1 MAETIRLTT
10 SQAIVKYL
18 IAQKSVQ
25 VDGSVAPLFAGVYA
39 IFGHGN
45 VTSLGHALER
55 AKDEL
60 PTYRGQAEEGMALAG
75 VCLLYTSPSPR
86 DS

>member
-1 MAETIRLTT
+1 MDTIRLTT

-18 IAQKSVQ
+18 IAQRSVQ
-25 VDGSVAPLFAGVYA
+25 VDGSIAPLFGGVYG

-45 VTSLGHALER
+45 VTALGHALER

-60 PTYRGQAEEGMALAG
+60 PTFRGQNEQGMALAG
-75 VCLLYTSPSPR
+75 VA
-86 DS
+86 

>member
-1 MAETIRLTT
+1 MSTIRLTT

-25 VDGSVAPLFAGVYA
+25 KDGTVAPLFGGVYG

-55 AKDEL
+55 EKEA
-60 PTYRGQAEEGMALAG
+60 
-75 VCLLYTSPSPR
+75 CLLYTSPSPR